1 MHTYCYFTA
10 NTIALCDTQQLD
22 DVPQTLSDSNISG
35 SNTTNTFVIHIA
47 GNDLGPKSNGGQN
60 GCLRSGVKTFDIG
73 CWVTFGKTEMLC
85 F

>member
-10 NTIALCDTQQLD
+10 DTIALGNAQQLD
-22 DVPQTLSDSNISG
+22 DISQTLSDSNISG
-35 SNTTNTFVIHIA
+35 SHTTNTFVIHIA